1 MKHLTD
7 GQLRAYLDGELNEE
21 QKKHLNECPICQ
33 AHLPDIQGVTL
44 RAGQKLGFLS
54 IQSEG
59 GRSKEMAPYPA
70 LARFKSRLIDKK
82 ETTMFKKLLGSRAL
96 WIGLA
101 AVIVLVVAFSVSPV
115 RSFAGQFLGLFRVQ
129 QVSVIPIDTTGI
141 SQLNGDSALGKQI
154 GQLLSSSVKM
164 TEKPGQPQSAASAE
178 EASQLAGFTIRLP
191 GAQAIAPQLTVQ
203 GSTAFSF
210 VVDRARAQALLDE
223 TGHKDLVLPASLNG
237 ATIDVN
243 IPASV
248 SAAYGNCPKPD
259 PNGEGPNLNMKGSAG
274 RRYADCV
281 ILAEIPSPTVN
292 TPPDI
297 DLAQLAEIGLEFTGM
312 TSDQAHAFSQNVDWT
327 SIAGHPAPQECRHL
341 RPGKCGRRDRD
352 AHPAPGGRFA
362 RSTPCIWVKNGI
374 IYAISGLG
382 SNSPASHRDGEFHA

>member
-7 GQLRAYLDGELNEE
+7 GQLRAYLDGELDEE
-21 QKKHLNECPICQ
+21 QKEHLTGCLVCQ
-33 AHLPDIQGVTL
+33 AHLPAIRGATL
-44 RAGQKLGFLS
+44 RAGKKLSFLS

-59 GRSKEMAPYPA
+59 GRSKELAPYPA

-82 ETTMFKKLLGSRAL
+82 ETTMFKKILGSRTL

-164 TEKPGQPQSAASAE
+164 TEKPGQPQSASTAE
-178 EASQLAGFTIRLP
+178 EASRLADFTVRLP

-203 GSTAFSF
+203 GGTAFSF

-237 ATIDVN
+237 ANIDVS

-248 SAAYGNCPKPD
+248 TAAYGNCPKPD
-259 PNGEGPNLNMKGSAG
+259 PDGEGLNMKSNGSPG

-281 ILAEIPSPTVN
+281 MLAQIPSPTVN
-292 TPPDI
+292 TPPDV
-297 DLAQLAEIGLEFTGM
+297 DLEQLAEIGLQFTGM
-312 TSDQAHAFSQNVDWT
+312 TPEQAHAFSQNVDWT
-327 SIAGHPAPQECRHL
+327 SSLVIPIPKNAATYQEVNVDGVTGTLIQRPSDDAPEYAL
-341 RPGKCGRRDRD
+341 
-352 AHPAPGGRFA
+352 
-362 RSTPCIWVKNGI
+362 IWVKNGI

-382 SNSPASHRDGEFHA
+382 SDSARAIAMANAMP

>member
-7 GQLRAYLDGELNEE
+7 GQLRAYLDGELDEKQQE
-21 QKKHLNECPICQ
+21 HLAGCPVCQ
-33 AHLPDIQGVTL
+33 ANLPAIRGASL

-54 IQSEG
+54 IQSEV
-59 GRSKEMAPYPA
+59 GRSKELAPSPA
-70 LARFKSRLIDKK
+70 LARFKTRLIDKK
-82 ETTMFKKLLGSRAL
+82 ETTMFKKILGSRAL
-96 WIGLA
+96 WIGVS
-101 AVIVLVVAFSVSPV
+101 AVIVLVVAFSISPV

-164 TEKPGQPQSAASAE
+164 TEKPGQPQSAATAE
-178 EASQLAGFTIRLP
+178 EASQLAGFTVRLP

-223 TGHKDLVLPASLNG
+223 TGHQDLVLPDSLNG
-237 ATIDVN
+237 ANIDVN

-248 SAAYGNCPKPD
+248 AAAYGNCPKPD
-259 PNGEGPNLNMKGSAG
+259 PNGEGPNLKMNGSAG

-281 ILAEIPSPTVN
+281 ILAQIPSPTVN
-292 TPPDI
+292 TPPDV
-297 DLAQLAEIGLEFTGM
+297 DLEQLAEIGLQFTGM
-312 TSDQAHAFSQNVDWT
+312 TPEQAHAFSQNVDWT
-327 SIAGHPAPQECRHL
+327 SSLVIPIPKNAATYQQVNVDGVTGTLIQRPSDDAPE
-341 RPGKCGRRDRD
+341 
-352 AHPAPGGRFA
+352 FA
-362 RSTPCIWVKNGI
+362 LIWVKNGI

-382 SNSPASHRDGEFHA
+382 SDSARAIAMANAMP

>member
-21 QKKHLNECPICQ
+21 QKKHLNECPTCQ
-33 AHLPDIQGVTL
+33 AHLPAIQAAAQ
-44 RAGQKLGFLS
+44 RAGGRLGFLS
-54 IQSEG
+54 FQPEG
-59 GRSKEMAPYPA
+59 RRFQQLPPYLA

-82 ETTMFKKLLGSRAL
+82 ETTMFKKIFGSRTL

-101 AVIVLVVAFSVSPV
+101 AVIVLVLAFSVSPV

-129 QVSVIPIDTTGI
+129 QVSVIAIDTTGI

-164 TEKPGQPQSAASAE
+164 TEKPGQPQSAATAE
-178 EASQLAGFTIRLP
+178 ESGQLAGFTVRLP

-203 GSTAFSF
+203 GGTAFSF

-237 ATIDVN
+237 ANIDVN

-248 SAAYGNCPKPD
+248 TAAYGNCPKPD
-259 PNGEGPNLNMKGSAG
+259 PDGEGLNMNSNGSPG

-281 ILAEIPSPTVN
+281 ILAQIPSPTVN
-292 TPPDI
+292 TPPDV
-297 DLAQLAEIGLEFTGM
+297 DLEQLAEIGLQFTGM
-312 TSDQAHAFSQNVDWT
+312 TPEQAHAFSQTVDWT
-327 SIAGHPAPQECRHL
+327 TSLVIPIPKNAATYQQVNVDGVNGTLIQ
-341 RPGKCGRRDRD
+341 RPFDDGPEY
-352 AHPAPGGRFA
+352 AL
-362 RSTPCIWVKNGI
+362 IWVKNGI

-382 SNSPASHRDGEFHA
+382 SDSAKAIAMANAMQ

>member
-7 GQLRAYLDGELNEE
+7 GQLRAYLDGELDEE
-21 QKKHLNECPICQ
+21 QKEHLTGCPVCQ
-33 AHLPDIQGVTL
+33 ANLPAIRGATL
-44 RAGQKLGFLS
+44 RAGQKLNFLS
-54 IQSEG
+54 IQPEG
-59 GRSKEMAPYPA
+59 GKSKELAPYPA

-82 ETTMFKKLLGSRAL
+82 ETTMFKKILGSRAL
-96 WIGLA
+96 WIGVA

-154 GQLLSSSVKM
+154 GQLLSSSVKI
-164 TEKPGQPQSAASAE
+164 TQKPGQPQSAASAE
-178 EASQLAGFTIRLP
+178 EASQLAGFTVRLP
-191 GAQAIAPQLTVQ
+191 GAQAVAPQLTVQ

-223 TGHKDLVLPASLNG
+223 SGHKDLVLPASLNG

-248 SAAYGNCPKPD
+248 AAAYGNCPKPD
-259 PNGEGPNLNMKGSAG
+259 TNGEGPNLKMNGSAG

-281 ILAEIPSPTVN
+281 ILAQIPSPTVN
-292 TPPDI
+292 TPPDVN
-297 DLAQLAEIGLEFTGM
+297 LEQLAEIGLQFTGM
-312 TSDQAHAFSQNVDWT
+312 TPEQAHAFSQNVDWT
-327 SIAGHPAPQECRHL
+327 SSLVIPIPKNAATYQQVNVDGVTGTLIQRPVDDAPEYAL
-341 RPGKCGRRDRD
+341 
-352 AHPAPGGRFA
+352 
-362 RSTPCIWVKNGI
+362 IWVKNGV

-382 SNSPASHRDGEFHA
+382 SDSAKAIDMAKAMP